1 MPDKST
7 FVEDVGLENL
17 PFPMRVPSRENAE
30 GQPTIANVSV
40 SVRIM
45 SDFQA
50 EWIHRFV
57 QILHQHDNRIAPKI
71 LKYNILDY
79 LTKLSATAVQ
89 VNFEYPFFME
99 KLTPVSREKC
109 LVRYLCTYA
118 AKASKVGG
126 ESVRFKIQVPA
137 MTTYPGSS
145 EDKASGLFGQ
155 MSVVTIE
162 LTSDKDIFPEDLVD
176 LVDKYAIS
184 PVYSFL
190 TEADQD
196 HIIEK
201 LHSVRKTS
209 VELVDDI
216 KRELSHSSA
225 ISWYSVNC
233 ANFGMLHS
241 YSTVIGIEKSPWIP
255 ST

>member
-17 PFPMRVPSRENAE
+17 PFPMKVPTRENGE
-30 GQPTIANVSV
+30 GQPTIANISV
-40 SVRIM
+40 FARVMR
-45 SDFQA
+45 DFQA
-50 EWIHRFV
+50 EWIHKFV
-57 QILHQHDNRIAPKI
+57 QILHQHGDRISPKI
-71 LKYNILDY
+71 LKANILDY

-89 VNFEYPFFME
+89 VNFDYPFFM
-99 KLTPVSREKC
+99 KKTTPVSKEKC
-109 LVRYLCTYA
+109 LVRYMCTYT

-126 ESVRFKIQVPA
+126 ESVRFKIQVPV

-145 EDKASGLFGQ
+145 EEKASGLFGQ

-162 LTSDKDIFPEDLVD
+162 LTSAGEIFPEDLVD

-184 PVYSFL
+184 PVYSYL

-201 LHSVRKTS
+201 LHSVKKTS

-216 KRELSHSSA
+216 KSELSHSSD

-233 ANFGMLHS
+233 SNFGMLHS